1 MSKHTHDLA
10 CGVDIGG
17 THIAAALVRNHTL
30 LPDTY
35 RRLPVDPRADA
46 LTLLDTW
53 AALINAVIGLA
64 GQNQGSGQSQGPGQ
78 PVSHIGI
85 AMPGPFDYLNG
96 ISGISDL
103 NKYESIFGL
112 NVREALRERLIAP
125 GATLCFENDAACFG
139 LGEARSGA
147 AVKHRKII
155 AITLG
160 TGFGA
165 CFIED
170 KQLLTQGPGVP
181 PYGYLYNIP
190 FQNGIAED
198 YISARWLLGACPAN
212 DVREIAERAATD
224 KAAADAFK
232 EFGKNLNQFITPWV
246 KRFEA
251 DALVI
256 GGSIS
261 QAYALFKDELHL
273 DVPVLV
279 TANTEQFA
287 ITGAAGLDNQPAP
300 SIPARKSRQPQL
312 PKQLET
318 PKTNNY
324 DIYPFEPLGSG
335 RIFEG
340 YEGLARR
347 IIQQKGA
354 RLDGYAGI
362 NWNLVRTKLCA
373 ALQAAGKKVGWYET
387 TAFYKPHDQLE
398 SLVKPFLGPD
408 GSVWG
413 TKATI
418 TLKDLFI
425 ERLIQWTPEEA
436 GDIGARGDRR
446 DAGDKADT
454 GNAADTITILAGTG
468 AGLSPWPA
476 PIIYFDLPKNE
487 IQYRMRAGSATN
499 LGANAGKPATNPAQY
514 KRSYFVDWPL
524 LNQHRR
530 AIHTAISVV
539 VDGQHEENPN
549 WTLLDNL
556 RRGMQSMAY
565 NGIRARPWFEPGVWG
580 GQWMKQQIPALS
592 RDEVNYAWSFELIAP
607 ENGLV
612 FESDGLLLEIA
623 FDWLMQ
629 YESKSILG
637 IDADRFQEEFPIRF
651 DFLDT
656 FGGGNLSI
664 QCHPSLP
671 YIKKHFGENI
681 TQDETYYILD
691 CKPGAGV
698 YLGFNDNIAPAAF
711 RQALEE
717 SQAANQA
724 IDIEEY
730 VQLLPAHKH
739 DLFLIPN
746 QTIHG
751 SGINNLVLEIS
762 ATPYIFTFKMYD
774 WMRLDLDG
782 MPRPINIEH
791 AFHNLDFSRKGAT
804 VQRELVSKPQLLK
817 SEPGYDIELLPTHPE
832 HFYSIHRI
840 TLRGNRSTAAEH
852 QGTQVAVGALSIG
865 TNGRCHLL
873 MLVEGKKLT
882 LQTTQGNTYTLHYA
896 ETFLIPAAAGEY
908 RLINDDDQP
917 IKIIKAFVK

>member
-1 MSKHTHDLA
+1 MSKHTNDIA

-17 THIAAALVRNHTL
+17 THISAALTQNNTL

-35 RRLPVDPRADA
+35 RRLPVDPAADA

-53 AALINAVIGLA
+53 AGLINAVVGLA
-64 GQNQGSGQSQGPGQ
+64 PAGETVRN
-78 PVSHIGI
+78 IGI
-85 AMPGPFDYLNG
+85 AMPGPFDYING
-96 ISGISDL
+96 VSMIRGL
-103 NKYESIFGL
+103 NKYESIYGV
-112 NVREALRERLIAP
+112 NVREALQERFIAP
-125 GATLCFENDAACFG
+125 DATLCFENDAACFG
-139 LGEARSGA
+139 LGEARSGSA
-147 AVKHRKII
+147 SKHRKVI

-165 CFIED
+165 CFIEE
-170 KQLLTQGPGVP
+170 KQLLTSGPGVP
-181 PYGYLYNIP
+181 ANGYLYNIP
-190 FQNGIAED
+190 FQQGIAED
-198 YISARWLLGACPAN
+198 YISARWLMNAYPAEN
-212 DVREIAERAATD
+212 VREIAERAKGD
-224 KAAADAFK
+224 VKAAAVFK
-232 EFGKNLNQFITPWV
+232 EFGKNLNQFIGPWL

-261 QAYALFKDELHL
+261 QAFRFFEKELHL
-273 DVPVLV
+273 DIPVLV
-279 TANTEQFA
+279 TNNTEHIA
-287 ITGAAGLDNQPAP
+287 ITGSASLANQTTPV
-300 SIPARKSRQPQL
+300 IPARKSRQPQL
-312 PKQLET
+312 PKKSNAT
-318 PKTNNY
+318 PGNVYN
-324 DIYPFEPLGSG
+324 IYPFESMGSG
-335 RIFEG
+335 RIFDG
-340 YEGLARR
+340 YESLARW

-354 RLDGYAGI
+354 RLDGYAGVD
-362 NWNLVRTKLCA
+362 WNLVRTQLIKQLRA
-373 ALQAAGKKVGWYET
+373 QGANTLWYET
-387 TAFYKPHDQLE
+387 SAWQKPEEEINRLI
-398 SLVKPFLGPD
+398 KPFLGPE

-413 TKATI
+413 TKTTLGLADLYLTDLNTWQPQSAPGHTI
-418 TLKDLFI
+418 I
-425 ERLIQWTPEEA
+425 
-436 GDIGARGDRR
+436 
-446 DAGDKADT
+446 
-454 GNAADTITILAGTG
+454 ILAGTG
-468 AGLSPWPA
+468 AGLSPYNA

-499 LGANAGKPATNPAQY
+499 LGVAPTPAKPNAAATSY
-514 KRSYFVDWPL
+514 KRSYFVDWPI
-524 LNQHRR
+524 LNEHRR
-530 AIHTAISVV
+530 KIQASIAIV
-539 VDGQHEENPN
+539 VDGQHEDAPN
-549 WTLLDNL
+549 WTLLDSI
-556 RRGMQSMAY
+556 RRSMQSMAY

-580 GQWMKQQIPALS
+580 GQWMKQQFPALTKE
-592 RDEVNYAWSFELIAP
+592 EVNYAWSFELIAP
-607 ENGLV
+607 ENGLL

-629 YESKSILG
+629 YESRAVLG
-637 IDADRFQEEFPIRF
+637 VDADRFKEEFPIRF

-698 YLGFNDNIAPAAF
+698 YLGFNEDIDPKSF
-711 RQALEE
+711 KEALEE

-791 AFHNLDFSRKGAT
+791 AFHNLDFSRKGET
-804 VQRELVSKPQLLK
+804 VKRELVSKPQLLR
-817 SEPGYDIELLPTHPE
+817 SDPDHDLELLPTHPE

-840 TLRGNRSTAAEH
+840 TLKGGHLNV
-852 QGTQVAVGALSIG
+852 GTE
-865 TNGRCHLL
+865 GRCHLL

-882 LQTTQGNTYTLHYA
+882 IHTTQGNTYVLHYA
-896 ETFLIPAAAGEY
+896 ETFVIPAAAGEY
-908 RLINDDDQP
+908 QLINDDNQP
-917 IKIIKAFVK
+917 IQIIKAFVK